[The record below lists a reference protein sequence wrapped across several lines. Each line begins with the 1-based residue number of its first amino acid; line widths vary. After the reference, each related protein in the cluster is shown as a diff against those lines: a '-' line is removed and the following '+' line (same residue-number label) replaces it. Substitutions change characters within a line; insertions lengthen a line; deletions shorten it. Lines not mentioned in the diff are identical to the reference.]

1 MVPLGILYQIR
12 WIIIFLTFERLFP
25 SLFSGWKWIKC
36 NHFCYYQEQHNYS
49 PSISYT
55 HEYAYTTTFLAKWK
69 KCEKTNFCLQKILNI
84 SLAGIHK
91 DIFSFFSWIP
101 LTTEIDSLN
110 SLQRTGFGKAAELAC
125 LIIMHTYRMRT
136 CIYTYNEVPSLWK
149 AAGGI
154 SSILL
159 RPTQPST
166 ENSCLSC
173 QEARKRAS
181 PAGGA
186 KPPAARSAN

>member
-91 DIFSFFSWIP
+91 DIFSFFPWIP

-110 SLQRTGFGKAAELAC
+110 SLQRTGVWQGCRAC
-125 LIIMHTYRMRT
+125 LSNNNAHIQNAYMY
-136 CIYTYNEVPSLWK
+136 IYIQWGTIALKSCWRHIQHFTEAY
-149 AAGGI
+149 
-154 SSILL
+154 
-159 RPTQPST
+159 PT
-166 ENSCLSC
+166 
-173 QEARKRAS
+173 
-181 PAGGA
+181 
-186 KPPAARSAN
+186 